1 MICFTR
7 IPLKDFI
14 KKHNPQEPK
23 KETIENFEKEI
34 NNLLENAPKQDDEEF
49 QKNEINKFLKNTY
62 GYDCN
67 TYKKVD
73 SAIYVDGE
81 VRVLI
86 EVKALNNRNEFPK
99 NRENP
104 ISKAF
109 CQMVLYFLEEI
120 EKEKNNSLKH
130 TIICNAHEF
139 FLFDC
144 KDLLFLKED
153 KRIKDF
159 YKKCAKKEG
168 TDSSKP
174 KFYKDL
180 EQYLQEDFQGE
191 LRYTHF
197 NLSNYDPKELP
208 LIYQVLSQEVLL
220 KQRKT
225 LDANTLNKDF
235 YEELL
240 YILGL
245 EEQNDKGKILIK
257 PSRTQ
262 NSLSAALK
270 KKYENLDDE
279 EVMALL
285 IAWNNRIL
293 FLRLLESLLISFKH
307 FEKPFLTTENFKD
320 FNALNTLFFEVLAKK
335 NSERSLN
342 KEDKIL
348 EKIPY
353 LNSSLFD
360 QTPLELKGHEIR
372 LLENKK
378 LELYQ
383 NSVLKKHENYQEK
396 KELPLLKYLFE
407 FLRLYKFTTTPKD
420 IKDNTDTSESRLINP
435 SVLGL
440 VFEKLNGYKE
450 GSFYTP
456 SFITSYMCK
465 ESITPIV
472 LDKFNAI
479 YQWDCENLKA
489 LREKIDRNFSNEK
502 AKEYLNTLL
511 TLRICDPAV
520 GSGHFL
526 VSALNEMVLI
536 AYELGLIASLY
547 RHELRLENDEIIIH
561 HAQTGEIFNY
571 KKPHSENDP
580 HHQIQKELFELKKDI
595 IENCLFGVDINPNSC
610 EITKLRLW
618 IELLKYSYYI
628 FEKGKN
634 TNNLETLPNID
645 INIKCAN
652 SLVSRFALKDKAL
665 LKTEKNKNLEY
676 YIAEYKELVKIYKDP
691 KILESLTRPIK
702 DSNAVRKYAKER
714 LYQELAQNPNKDFKK
729 ALNDRIE
736 KIKEAFKLTLEPPQ
750 KELKFKKFL
759 KEHLELYGKSIL
771 EEANDNGLEL
781 EALALEKKMAH
792 EGLFH
797 DYTPYPKL
805 DKTDKVVGLEHF
817 NRYVLT
823 SYKDLQDEN
832 ERYANALEWRFEFP
846 EVLNDEG
853 DFLGFDCIIGNPPYI
868 RQEHI
873 KDLKPLLQKQYQ
885 DFYNSTADI
894 YTYFFALAYHLLK
907 EKGFNAFIT
916 SNKYAR
922 AKYGA
927 KLRELLLK
935 KTTLVSYMELNAL
948 KVFESAA
955 VDTSIMSFIK
965 QTPPKESDFEYYEP
979 TPNDKDDLKST
990 PHLPM
995 KQNAL
1000 STESFIFANATLLD
1014 LRDKIESVGTPLKD
1028 WDIQINYGIKT
1039 GANEAFIIPT
1049 EKREEILKN
1058 CDDAQKDERGM
1069 SERERTK
1076 ELIKP
1081 ILRGKDIKRYS
1092 YEWADLWVIIA
1103 KFGSHEFLEVEYPT
1117 IYNHLLQYK
1126 DQLEQRGQCRYSRG
1140 PQNSN
1145 KPYPGQHHWLELDN
1159 NPKDSY
1165 LQDFEKEKIV
1175 YGEIV
1180 QEPRFYLDN
1189 GECELGVFYAEATSF
1204 ILTGE
1209 HLRYL
1214 LGMLHSKLITF
1225 AFKTFYAGG
1234 GLGESGYRYKKAFIE
1249 RLPIPQITEKN
1260 QELADKITDG
1270 AKQILALK
1278 AKDPKANTQ
1287 GLEKEIDALVYQL
1300 YHLTD
1305 EEIKTIENGQ

>member
-1 MICFTR
+1 MIKFAH

-34 NNLLENAPKQDDEEF
+34 NSLLENAKRQDDEEF
-49 QKNEINKFLKNTY
+49 QKNEINSFLKNTY
-62 GYDCN
+62 GYKCN
-67 TYKKVD
+67 TYEKVD
-73 SAIYVDGE
+73 SAIYVDGKAW
-81 VRVLI
+81 VLI
-86 EVKALNNRNEFPK
+86 EAKALNNRNEFPK
-99 NRENP
+99 DRENP
-104 ISKAF
+104 LSKAF
-109 CQMVLYFLEEI
+109 CQMVFYFLNAI
-120 EKEKNNSLKH
+120 KNNNSLKH
-130 TIICNAHEF
+130 AIICNTHEF

-144 KDLLFLKED
+144 KDLLFLKDD
-153 KRIKDF
+153 KRIK
-159 YKKCAKKEG
+159 KLHENCTSNEG
-168 TDSSKP
+168 TDTSTKR
-174 KFYKDL
+174 FYSDL
-180 EQYLQEDFQGE
+180 EEYLKKDFEGE

-197 NLSNYDPKELP
+197 NLSSYDPKELP
-208 LIYQVLSQEVLL
+208 LIYQVLSHEVLL
-220 KQRKT
+220 KQKKT

-257 PSRTQ
+257 QSRTQ
-262 NSLSAALK
+262 NSLSDALK
-270 KKYENLDDE
+270 KAYKNLDDE

-293 FLRLLESLLISFKH
+293 FLRLLESLLISFNH
-307 FEKPFLTTENFKD
+307 FDKKPFLTTDNFEN

-335 NSERSLN
+335 NNERSLE

-348 EKIPY
+348 QKIPY

-360 QTPLELKGHEIR
+360 KTPLELKGYEIKW
-372 LLENKK
+372 LDNKSLEIYPK
-378 LELYQ
+378 
-383 NSVLKKHENYQEK
+383 SILKKDKDYQEK
-396 KELPLLKYLFE
+396 DFSLLEYLFT
-407 FLRLYKFTTTPKD
+407 FLHVYDFTTTPKD
-420 IKDNTDTSESRLINP
+420 IKDHKNTSESRLINP

-456 SFITSYMCK
+456 SFITSYMCS

-479 YQWDCENLKA
+479 YEWDCKDLEA
-489 LREKIDRNFSNEK
+489 LRGKIDRNFSNQK
-502 AKEYLNTLL
+502 AKEYLQVLL
-511 TLRICDPAV
+511 DLRICDPAV

-526 VSALNEMVLI
+526 VSALNEMVRI

-547 RHELRLENDEIIIH
+547 RHSLRLENDEIIIQH
-561 HAQTGEIFNY
+561 TQTGGIFNY

-580 HHQIQKELFELKKDI
+580 HHHIQKELFELKKSI

-628 FEKGKN
+628 FEEGKN
-634 TNNLETLPNID
+634 TDALETLPNID
-645 INIKCAN
+645 INIKCGN
-652 SLVSRFALKDKAL
+652 SLIFNFPLNSKLTIGQTLEFS
-665 LKTEKNKNLEY
+665 KNLKAE
-676 YIAEYKELVKIYKDP
+676 IKEYKNSVMFYKEGLGEKA
-691 KILESLTRPIK
+691 KILQNIAKLKSLIINYFIEQHQAKRHLKESLKAFISEYGDGIFDISTAFGMEMLKIARHKDNNYKFVPTLTKKQPSPIGVEA
-702 DSNAVRKYAKER
+702 NR
-714 LYQELAQNPNKDFKK
+714 LL
-729 ALNDRIE
+729 I
-736 KIKEAFKLTLEPPQ
+736 KIKECYETLEN
-750 KELKFKKFL
+750 LKN
-759 KEHLELYGKSIL
+759 S
-771 EEANDNGLEL
+771 
-781 EALALEKKMAH
+781 
-792 EGLFH
+792 
-797 DYTPYPKL
+797 
-805 DKTDKVVGLEHF
+805 KT
-817 NRYVLT
+817 
-823 SYKDLQDEN
+823 
-832 ERYANALEWRFEFP
+832 LEWRFEFP
-846 EVLNDEG
+846 EVLDDEG

-868 RQEHI
+868 RQEQI
-873 KDLKPLLQKQYQ
+873 KDIKPLLEKQYR

-894 YTYFFALAYHLLK
+894 YTYFFALSYHLLK

-922 AKYGA
+922 ARYGA
-927 KLRELLLK
+927 KLREWLLK

-955 VDTSIMSFIK
+955 VDTSIMNFIK
-965 QTPPKESDFEYYEP
+965 QTPPKESVFKYYEP
-979 TPNDKDDLKST
+979 TPDDKSDLKSARS
-990 PHLPM
+990 LPM
-995 KQNAL
+995 RQNAL
-1000 STESFIFANATLLD
+1000 STESFIFADATLLD

-1049 EKREEILKN
+1049 EKREEILNACKT
-1058 CDDAQKDERGM
+1058 QEERK
-1069 SERERTK
+1069 RT
-1076 ELIKP
+1076 EALIKP

-1092 YEWADLWVIIA
+1092 YEWADLWVINTHNGYTSNLKSKIPPIDIEKYPALKSHLDAHWDTIA
-1103 KFGSHEFLEVEYPT
+1103 TRSDQGDTPYHLRNCAYLE
-1117 IYNHLLQYK
+1117 
-1126 DQLEQRGQCRYSRG
+1126 
-1140 PQNSN
+1140 
-1145 KPYPGQHHWLELDN
+1145 
-1159 NPKDSY
+1159 
-1165 LQDFEKEKIV
+1165 DFEKEKIV

-1189 GECELGVFYAEATSF
+1189 GECELGYFYAEATSF

-1249 RLPIPQITEKN
+1249 RLPIPQITLQN
-1260 QELADKITDG
+1260 QKLAHKITDG
-1270 AKQILALK
+1270 AKAILEAK
-1278 AKDPKANTQ
+1278 EKDPKANTQ
-1287 GLEKEIDALVYQL
+1287 QLEKEIDALVYQL
-1300 YHLTD
+1300 YNLTD
-1305 EEIKTIENGQ
+1305 EEIKIIEEGQEIKSDLP

>member
-1 MICFTR
+1 MIFTR

-14 KKHNPQEPK
+14 KKHNPQTPT

-34 NNLLENAPKQDDEEF
+34 NSLLENAPRQDDEEF
-49 QKNEINKFLKNTY
+49 QKNEINSFLKNTY
-62 GYDCN
+62 GYRCN
-67 TYKKVD
+67 THKKVD

-81 VRVLI
+81 VLVLI
-86 EVKALNNRNEFPK
+86 EVKALDKKTEFPK
-99 NRENP
+99 NKENP
-104 ISKAF
+104 LSKAF

-120 EKEKNNSLKH
+120 ENNNSLKH
-130 TIICNAHEF
+130 TIICNVHEF

-144 KDLLFLKED
+144 KDLRNLFQNH
-153 KRIKDF
+153 KRITKLHED
-159 YKKCAKKEG
+159 CTKKEG
-168 TDSSKP
+168 TDPSTKR
-174 KFYKDL
+174 FYSDL
-180 EQYLQEDFQGE
+180 EEYLKKDFEGE

-197 NLSNYDPKELP
+197 NLSDDFKELP

-245 EEQNDKGKILIK
+245 EEKNDKGKILIK
-257 PSRTQ
+257 PSRTE

-270 KKYENLDDE
+270 EQYKNLDDE

-293 FLRLLESLLISFKH
+293 FLRLLESLLISFEH
-307 FEKPFLTTENFKD
+307 FKNENHFLTTENFND
-320 FNALNTLFFEVLAKK
+320 FNALNDLFFEVLAKK
-335 NSERSLN
+335 NSERLKEI

-360 QTPLELKGHEIR
+360 KTPLELKGYEIK
-372 LLENKK
+372 LLDNKK
-378 LELYQ
+378 LEIYK
-383 NSVLKKHENYQEK
+383 NSVLKKHEEYQK
-396 KELPLLKYLFE
+396 DKPLPLLEYFFA
-407 FLRLYKFTTTPKD
+407 FLRLYKFTTTPED
-420 IKDNTDTSESRLINP
+420 IKDKIDTSESCLINP

-502 AKEYLNTLL
+502 AKEYLQLLL
-511 TLRICDPAV
+511 TLRVCDPAV

-526 VSALNEMVLI
+526 VSALNEMVWI
-536 AYELGLIASLY
+536 AYELGLIASLHRY
-547 RHELRLENDEIIIH
+547 DLKLENDEIIIH
-561 HAQTGEIFNY
+561 YTPTGKIFNY

-580 HHQIQKELFELKKDI
+580 HHHIQKELFELKKSI

-628 FEKGKN
+628 FEEGKN
-634 TNNLETLPNID
+634 TNALETLPNID

-652 SLVSRFALKDKAL
+652 SLISRFSLHDDLKKIPNI
-665 LKTEKNKNLEY
+665 KKK
-676 YIAEYKELVKIYKDP
+676 IQEYKDLVAQYKDP
-691 KILESLTRPIK
+691 NPLFPLNKTDLTNKIQDLKNTFSLTLK
-702 DSNAVRKYAKER
+702 DPKTKA
-714 LYQELAQNPNKDFKK
+714 ELEK
-729 ALNDRIE
+729 AIE
-736 KIKEAFKLTLEPPQ
+736 KHITNYNDFALDDKSLLTGLNYFIPSLFSTLKLSPKEEEEAFAS
-750 KELKFKKFL
+750 
-759 KEHLELYGKSIL
+759 YGRIR
-771 EEANDNGLEL
+771 
-781 EALALEKKMAH
+781 ALRK
-792 EGLFH
+792 
-797 DYTPYPKL
+797 KL
-805 DKTDKVVGLEHF
+805 DDALSGRE
-817 NRYVLT
+817 Y
-823 SYKDLQDEN
+823 Q
-832 ERYANALEWRFEFP
+832 NAFEWRFEFP
-846 EVLNDEG
+846 EVLDDEG

-873 KDLKPLLQKQYQ
+873 KDLKPLLEKQYK

-907 EKGFNAFIT
+907 EKGFSAFIT

-927 KLRELLLK
+927 KLREWLLK

-955 VDTSIMSFIK
+955 VDTSIMNFIK
-965 QTPPKESDFEYYEP
+965 QTPPKESDFKYYEP

-990 PHLPM
+990 PRLSM

-1014 LRDKIESVGTPLKD
+1014 LRDKMESVGTPLKD
-1028 WDIQINYGIKT
+1028 WGIQINYGIKT

-1049 EKREEILKN
+1049 EKRDAILNACKT
-1058 CDDAQKDERGM
+1058 QE
-1069 SERERTK
+1069 ERERT
-1076 ELIKP
+1076 ERLIKP

-1092 YEWADLWVIIA
+1092 YEWAHLWVIFIPWH
-1103 KFGSHEFLEVEYPT
+1103 FPNTGSPKDMEQNEQDFSIHYP
-1117 IYNHLLQYK
+1117 IVYAHLLSHK
-1126 DQLEQRGQCRYSRG
+1126 DKLLKRNKDETGKRYEWYCLQRWAA
-1140 PQNSN
+1140 N
-1145 KPYPGQHHWLELDN
+1145 
-1159 NPKDSY
+1159 Y

-1175 YGEIV
+1175 YPCIMAK
-1180 QEPRFYLDN
+1180 EPCFVYEEK
-1189 GECELGVFYAEATSF
+1189 GFYAPAPANIITGDKTE
-1204 ILTGE
+1204 IKYLTA
-1209 HLRYL
+1209 L
-1214 LGMLHSKLITF
+1214 LNSKCIYF
-1225 AFKTFYAGG
+1225 AMRKFYMGG
-1234 GLGESGYRYKKAFIE
+1234 GIEGELKTNNLEKI
-1249 RLPIPQITEKN
+1249 PIPKITPQN
-1260 QELADKITDG
+1260 QELADKITDS

-1278 AKDPKANTQ
+1278 EKDPKANTQ
-1287 GLEKEIDALVYQL
+1287 KLEKEIDALVYQL
-1300 YHLTD
+1300 YNLTD
-1305 EEIKTIENGQ
+1305 EEIKIIEDGQ

>member
-1 MICFTR
+1 MIRFAH
-7 IPLKDFI
+7 ISLKDFI

-34 NNLLENAPKQDDEEF
+34 NRLLENAPRQDDEEF
-49 QKNEINKFLKNTY
+49 QKNEINSFLKNAY
-62 GYDCN
+62 GYRCN
-67 TYKKVD
+67 THKKVD

-81 VRVLI
+81 VQVLI
-86 EVKALNNRNEFPK
+86 EVKALDKKTEFPK
-99 NRENP
+99 NKENP
-104 ISKAF
+104 LSKAF
-109 CQMVLYFLEEI
+109 CQMVLYFLEERK
-120 EKEKNNSLKH
+120 KEKNNSLKH

-144 KDLLFLKED
+144 KDLLFLNED
-153 KRIKDF
+153 KRIKKF
-159 YKKCAKKEG
+159 YKNYAQKEG

-174 KFYKDL
+174 RFYEDL
-180 EQYLQEDFQGE
+180 EQYLKEDFQGE
-191 LRYTHF
+191 LRYTYF
-197 NLSNYDPKELP
+197 NLSDDFKELP

-220 KQRKT
+220 KQKKT

-245 EEQNDKGKILIK
+245 EEQNEKGKILIK

-262 NSLSAALK
+262 NSLSDALK

-320 FNALNTLFFEVLAKK
+320 FNDLNTLFFEVLAKK

-360 QTPLELKGHEIR
+360 RTDLELKGHEIR

-383 NSVLKKHENYQEK
+383 NSVLKKHEEYQK
-396 KELPLLKYLFE
+396 QKDLPLLKYLFE
-407 FLRLYKFTTTPKD
+407 FLRVYDFTTTPKD
-420 IKDNTDTSESRLINP
+420 IKDNQNTSESRLINP

-472 LDKFNAI
+472 LDKFNAT
-479 YQWDCENLKA
+479 YQWDCENLEA

-511 TLRICDPAV
+511 TLRVCDPAV

-561 HAQTGEIFNY
+561 TPEDKVFNY
-571 KKPHSENDP
+571 TIPHSENDP

-628 FEKGKN
+628 FEEGKN

-652 SLVSRFALKDKAL
+652 SLISRFNLNDDLKKIPNI
-665 LKTEKNKNLEY
+665 KKK
-676 YIAEYKELVKIYKDP
+676 IQEYKDLVAQYKDP
-691 KILESLTRPIK
+691 NPLYPLNKQDLINKIQDLKNTFSLTLK
-702 DSNAVRKYAKER
+702 DPKTKA
-714 LYQELAQNPNKDFKK
+714 ELEK
-729 ALNDRIE
+729 AIE
-736 KIKEAFKLTLEPPQ
+736 KHITNYNDFALDDKSLLTGLNYFIPSLFGTPKLSPKEEEEAFAS
-750 KELKFKKFL
+750 
-759 KEHLELYGKSIL
+759 YGRIRVLRK
-771 EEANDNGLEL
+771 
-781 EALALEKKMAH
+781 
-792 EGLFH
+792 
-797 DYTPYPKL
+797 KL
-805 DKTDKVVGLEHF
+805 DDALSGGEYH
-817 NRYVLT
+817 
-823 SYKDLQDEN
+823 
-832 ERYANALEWRFEFP
+832 NAFEWRFEFP
-846 EVLNDEG
+846 EVLDDEG
-853 DFLGFDCIIGNPPYI
+853 NFLGFDCIIGNPPYI

-873 KDLKPLLQKQYQ
+873 KDLKPLLQKQYH
-885 DFYNSTADI
+885 DFYNSSSDI
-894 YTYFFALAYHLLK
+894 YTYFFALAFNLLK
-907 EKGFNAFIT
+907 EKGFSAFIT

-948 KVFESAA
+948 KVFESAT
-955 VDTSIMSFIK
+955 VDTSIIHFIK
-965 QTPPKESDFEYYEP
+965 QAPLKESVFNYYEP
-979 TPNDKDDLKST
+979 TPNDKENLKNT
-990 PHLPM
+990 PHLSM

-1014 LRDKIESVGTPLKD
+1014 LRDKIESIGTPLKD
-1028 WDIQINYGIKT
+1028 WGIQIYRGILT
-1039 GANEAFIIPT
+1039 GCNEAFIIPT
-1049 EKREEILKN
+1049 EKRDEILKN

-1069 SERERTK
+1069 SERERTI

-1092 YEWADLWVIIA
+1092 YEWADLWVINTHNGYTSNLKSKIPPIDIEKYPATKAHLDSHWDTIA
-1103 KFGSHEFLEVEYPT
+1103 TRCDQGDTPYNLRNCAYLE
-1117 IYNHLLQYK
+1117 
-1126 DQLEQRGQCRYSRG
+1126 
-1140 PQNSN
+1140 
-1145 KPYPGQHHWLELDN
+1145 
-1159 NPKDSY
+1159 
-1165 LQDFEKEKIV
+1165 DFEKEKIV

-1189 GECELGVFYAEATSF
+1189 GECELGGFYAEATSF

-1249 RLPIPQITEKN
+1249 RLPIPKITEKN
-1260 QELADKITDG
+1260 QELADKITDC
-1270 AKQILALK
+1270 AEQILQAK

-1287 GLEKEIDALVYQL
+1287 ELEKEIDALVYQL
-1300 YHLTD
+1300 YNLTD

>member
-1 MICFTR
+1 MDYKKIDLSNTNYPSKEQLEAFKTAFDAFLETNQQENENHQNDAFNDLLKGVFKYKVKPTKRIDSAILNDNDKVEVIIEFKALKNPNEFIKKGDLNVKAFHESLLYYLTERKNGNNNLKRLILATIKELYIIDANEFEVFNKDKEIENAFKNCHDRKGNDTR
-7 IPLKDFI
+7 TEAFYDACQKRLNELDRSLKYHHIPLK
-14 KKHNPQEPK
+14 
-23 KETIENFEKEI
+23 KE
-34 NNLLENAPKQDDEEF
+34 NLA
-49 QKNEINKFLKNTY
+49 
-62 GYDCN
+62 
-67 TYKKVD
+67 
-73 SAIYVDGE
+73 
-81 VRVLI
+81 
-86 EVKALNNRNEFPK
+86 
-99 NRENP
+99 
-104 ISKAF
+104 
-109 CQMVLYFLEEI
+109 
-120 EKEKNNSLKH
+120 
-130 TIICNAHEF
+130 
-139 FLFDC
+139 
-144 KDLLFLKED
+144 
-153 KRIKDF
+153 
-159 YKKCAKKEG
+159 
-168 TDSSKP
+168 
-174 KFYKDL
+174 
-180 EQYLQEDFQGE
+180 
-191 LRYTHF
+191 
-197 NLSNYDPKELP
+197 
-208 LIYQVLSQEVLL
+208 LIYQALSPNFLL
-220 KQRKT
+220 KIPKYS
-225 LDANTLNKDF
+225 DANTLNKDF

-257 PSRTQ
+257 PSRTE
-262 NSLSAALK
+262 NSLSYALK
-270 KKYENLDDE
+270 EQYNNLDDE

-320 FNALNTLFFEVLAKK
+320 FKSLNTLFFEVLAKK
-335 NSERSLN
+335 NSERLPEI

-360 QTPLELKGHEIR
+360 KTPLESKGYRIRSLDNKPLEIYP
-372 LLENKK
+372 K
-378 LELYQ
+378 
-383 NSVLKKHENYQEK
+383 SVLKKHENYQEQK
-396 KELPLLKYLFE
+396 DWTLLEYLFE

-465 ESITPIV
+465 ESITTIV

-479 YQWDCENLKA
+479 YQWDCENLEA

-526 VSALNEMVLI
+526 VSALNEMVWV
-536 AYELGLIASLY
+536 AYKLGLIASLHRY
-547 RHELRLENDEIIIH
+547 ELRLENDEIIIH
-561 HAQTGEIFNY
+561 TPEDKVFNY
-571 KKPHSENDP
+571 TIPHSENDP

-645 INIKCAN
+645 INIKCGN
-652 SLVSRFALKDKAL
+652 SLISRFALKDKAL

-805 DKTDKVVGLEHF
+805 DKSDKVVGLEHF

-846 EVLNDEG
+846 EVLDDEG
-853 DFLGFDCIIGNPPYI
+853 NFLGFDCIIGNPPYI

-873 KDLKPLLQKQYQ
+873 KDLKPLLEKQYH
-885 DFYNSTADI
+885 DFYNSSSDI
-894 YTYFFALAYHLLK
+894 YTYFFALSFHLLK
-907 EKGFNAFIT
+907 EKGFSAFIT

-948 KVFESAA
+948 KIFENAT
-955 VDTSIMSFIK
+955 VDTSIIHFIK
-965 QTPPKESDFEYYEP
+965 QPPLKESVFKYYEP
-979 TPNDKDDLKST
+979 TENDKENLKNT
-990 PHLPM
+990 PSFLM
-995 KQNAL
+995 RQNAL
-1000 STESFIFANATLLD
+1000 SIESFIFANTTLLD

-1028 WDIQINYGIKT
+1028 WGIQIYRGILT
-1039 GANEAFIIPT
+1039 GCNEAFIIPT
-1049 EKREEILKN
+1049 EKRDEILKN

-1092 YEWADLWVIIA
+1092 YEWAGEWLINTHNGYTSNLKSKIPPIDIEKYPATKAHLDAHWDTIA
-1103 KFGSHEFLEVEYPT
+1103 TRCDQGDTPYHLRNCAYLE
-1117 IYNHLLQYK
+1117 
-1126 DQLEQRGQCRYSRG
+1126 
-1140 PQNSN
+1140 
-1145 KPYPGQHHWLELDN
+1145 
-1159 NPKDSY
+1159 
-1165 LQDFEKEKIV
+1165 DFEKEKIV

-1189 GECELGVFYAEATSF
+1189 GECELGGFYAEATSF

-1260 QELADKITDG
+1260 QELARKITDG

>member
-1 MICFTR
+1 MIRFAH
-7 IPLKDFI
+7 ISLKDFI

-34 NNLLENAPKQDDEEF
+34 NSLLENAPRQDDEEF
-49 QKNEINKFLKNTY
+49 QKNEINSFLKNTY
-62 GYDCN
+62 GYCCN
-67 TYKKVD
+67 TNKKVD
-73 SAIYVDGE
+73 STIYVDGE
-81 VRVLI
+81 VQVLI
-86 EVKALNNRNEFPK
+86 EVKALNKKTEFPK
-99 NRENP
+99 NKENP
-104 ISKAF
+104 LSKAF

-144 KDLLFLKED
+144 RDFYALFQNN
-153 KRIKDF
+153 KRITDF
-159 YKKCAKKEG
+159 YKYCSKKEG
-168 TDSSKP
+168 TDTSTKR
-174 KFYKDL
+174 FYSDL
-180 EQYLQEDFQGE
+180 EEYLKKDFKGE
-191 LRYTHF
+191 LRYTYF
-197 NLSNYDPKELP
+197 NLNDDFKEFP

-220 KQRKT
+220 KQKKT

-245 EEQNDKGKILIK
+245 EEKNEKGKTLIK

-262 NSLSAALK
+262 NSLSDALK
-270 KKYENLDDE
+270 KQYKDLDDE

-293 FLRLLESLLISFKH
+293 FLRLLESLLISFEH
-307 FEKPFLTTENFKD
+307 FEKEKSFLTTGNFKD

-335 NSERSLN
+335 NNERLPEI

-348 EKIPY
+348 DKIPY

-360 QTPLELKGHEIR
+360 KTPLELKGYEIK
-372 LLENKK
+372 LLDNKK
-378 LELYQ
+378 LEIYQ
-383 NSVLKKHENYQEK
+383 NSVLKKHGDYQK
-396 KELPLLKYLFE
+396 DKPLPLLEYLFE
-407 FLRLYKFTTTPKD
+407 FLRVYDFTTTPKD
-420 IKDNTDTSESRLINP
+420 IKDNQNKSESRLINP

-489 LREKIDRNFSNEK
+489 LRGKIDRNFSNEK

-526 VSALNEMVLI
+526 VSVLNEMVLI
-536 AYELGLIASLY
+536 AYELGLIASLHRY
-547 RHELRLENDEIIIH
+547 DLKLENDEIIIH
-561 HAQTGEIFNY
+561 TLEDKVFKYTI
-571 KKPHSENDP
+571 PHSENDP
-580 HHQIQKELFELKKDI
+580 HHQIQKELFELKKSI

-628 FEKGKN
+628 FENGKN

-652 SLVSRFALKDKAL
+652 SLISRFNLNDDLKKIPNI
-665 LKTEKNKNLEY
+665 KQK
-676 YIAEYKELVKIYKDP
+676 IQEYKDLVAQYKDP
-691 KILESLTRPIK
+691 NPLFPLNKTDLINKIQELKTTFSLTLK
-702 DSNAVRKYAKER
+702 DPKTKA
-714 LYQELAQNPNKDFKK
+714 ELEK
-729 ALNDRIE
+729 AIE
-736 KIKEAFKLTLEPPQ
+736 KHITKYNDFALDDKSLLDGLDMGVRVKNLFGTPKLSPKEEEEAFAS
-750 KELKFKKFL
+750 
-759 KEHLELYGKSIL
+759 YGRIR
-771 EEANDNGLEL
+771 
-781 EALALEKKMAH
+781 ALRK
-792 EGLFH
+792 
-797 DYTPYPKL
+797 KL
-805 DKTDKVVGLEHF
+805 DDALSGGEYH
-817 NRYVLT
+817 
-823 SYKDLQDEN
+823 
-832 ERYANALEWRFEFP
+832 NAFEWRFEFP
-846 EVLNDEG
+846 EVLDDEG
-853 DFLGFDCIIGNPPYI
+853 NFLGFDCIIGNPPYI

-873 KDLKPLLQKQYQ
+873 KDLKSLLEKQYQ
-885 DFYNSTADI
+885 DFYNSSSDI

-907 EKGFNAFIT
+907 EKGFSAFIT

-948 KVFESAA
+948 KVFESAT
-955 VDTSIMSFIK
+955 VDTSIMNFIK
-965 QTPPKESDFEYYEP
+965 QTPLKESVFKYYEP
-979 TPNDKDDLKST
+979 TPNDKNDLKNT
-990 PHLPM
+990 PSLLM
-995 KQNAL
+995 RQNAL

-1014 LRDKIESVGTPLKD
+1014 LRDKIESIGTPLKD
-1028 WDIQINYGIKT
+1028 WGIQINYGIKT

-1049 EKREEILKN
+1049 EKRDAILKN
-1058 CDDAQKDERGM
+1058 CDDVQKDEKGM
-1069 SERERTK
+1069 SERERTI

-1092 YEWADLWVIIA
+1092 YEWAHLWVINTHNGYTSNLKSKIPPIDIEKYPATKAHLDAHYDTIA
-1103 KFGSHEFLEVEYPT
+1103 TRCDQGDTPYHLRNCAYLE
-1117 IYNHLLQYK
+1117 
-1126 DQLEQRGQCRYSRG
+1126 
-1140 PQNSN
+1140 
-1145 KPYPGQHHWLELDN
+1145 
-1159 NPKDSY
+1159 
-1165 LQDFEKEKIV
+1165 DFEKEKIV
-1175 YGEIV
+1175 WAEMTD
-1180 QEPRFYLDN
+1180 EPRFNYDNKGFLINQTCYFIARDDKYL
-1189 GECELGVFYAEATSF
+1189 FA
-1204 ILTGE
+1204 ILN
-1209 HLRYL
+1209 
-1214 LGMLHSKLITF
+1214 SKVMYF
-1225 AFKTFYAGG
+1225 FMRQMASN
-1234 GLGESGYRYKKAFIE
+1234 LGEGAFRWIKQFIE
-1249 RLPIPQITEKN
+1249 RLPIPKITPQN
-1260 QELADKITDG
+1260 QELAQKITDY
-1270 AKQILALK
+1270 AEQILQAK
-1278 AKDPKANTQ
+1278 EKDPKANTQ
-1287 GLEKEIDALVYQL
+1287 RLEKEIDALVYQL

-1305 EEIKTIENGQ
+1305 EEIKIIENGQ

>member
-1 MICFTR
+1 MIRFVH

-34 NNLLENAPKQDDEEF
+34 NSLLENAPRQDDEEF

-67 TYKKVD
+67 TRKKVD
-73 SAIYVDGE
+73 SAIRVDGE

-86 EVKALNNRNEFPK
+86 EVKALNNKTEFPK

-104 ISKAF
+104 LSKTF

-130 TIICNAHEF
+130 TIICNTHEF

-144 KDLLFLKED
+144 KDLLFLKDD
-153 KRIKDF
+153 KRIKKF
-159 YKKCAKKEG
+159 YDSYAKKEG

-174 KFYKDL
+174 QFYKDL
-180 EQYLQEDFQGE
+180 EQYLQEDFHGE

-197 NLSNYDPKELP
+197 NLSDDFKELP

-220 KQRKT
+220 KQKKT

-257 PSRTQ
+257 PSHTK
-262 NSLSAALK
+262 NSLSGALK
-270 KKYENLDDE
+270 ASYKDLDDE

-293 FLRLLESLLISFKH
+293 FLRLLESLLISFNH
-307 FEKPFLTTENFKD
+307 FNHSKKSFLTIENFKD

-335 NSERSLN
+335 NSERLKEI

-360 QTPLELKGHEIR
+360 KTPLESKGHEIK
-372 LLENKK
+372 LLDNKK
-378 LELYQ
+378 LEIYK
-383 NSVLKKHENYQEK
+383 NSVLKKHEDYQKEK
-396 KELPLLKYLFE
+396 DLPLLKYLFE
-407 FLRLYKFTTTPKD
+407 FLRLYDFTTTPKD

-472 LDKFNAI
+472 LDKFNQTYNI
-479 YQWDCENLKA
+479 ECEKLTELKNYFKNSYKEDK
-489 LREKIDRNFSNEK
+489 R
-502 AKEYLNTLL
+502 KEYLNTLL
-511 TLRICDPAV
+511 TLRVCDPAV

-526 VSALNEMVLI
+526 VSALNEMVWI

-547 RHELRLENDEIIIH
+547 ACDLKLENDEIIIH
-561 HAQTGEIFNY
+561 TPENKIFNY
-571 KKPHSENDP
+571 TIPHSENDP

-628 FEKGKN
+628 FEEGKN

-652 SLVSRFALKDKAL
+652 SLISRFNLNDDLKKIPNI
-665 LKTEKNKNLEY
+665 KKK
-676 YIAEYKELVKIYKDP
+676 IQEYKDLVAQYKDP
-691 KILESLTRPIK
+691 NPLYPLNKQDLINKIQDLKNTFSLTLK
-702 DSNAVRKYAKER
+702 DPKTKA
-714 LYQELAQNPNKDFKK
+714 ELEKT
-729 ALNDRIE
+729 IE
-736 KIKEAFKLTLEPPQ
+736 KHIKKYNFFALDDKSLLDGLNYFIPSLFGTLKLSPKEEEEAFAS
-750 KELKFKKFL
+750 
-759 KEHLELYGKSIL
+759 YGRIR
-771 EEANDNGLEL
+771 
-781 EALALEKKMAH
+781 ALRK
-792 EGLFH
+792 
-797 DYTPYPKL
+797 KL
-805 DKTDKVVGLEHF
+805 DDALSGGEYH
-817 NRYVLT
+817 
-823 SYKDLQDEN
+823 
-832 ERYANALEWRFEFP
+832 NAFEWRFEFP
-846 EVLNDEG
+846 EVLDDEG
-853 DFLGFDCIIGNPPYI
+853 NFLGFDCIIGNPPYI

-873 KDLKPLLQKQYQ
+873 KDLKPLLEKQYQ

-894 YTYFFALAYHLLK
+894 YTYFFALSFHLLK
-907 EKGFNAFIT
+907 EKGFSAFIT

-922 AKYGA
+922 AKYGT
-927 KLRELLLK
+927 KLREWLLK

-948 KVFESAA
+948 KVFESAT
-955 VDTSIMSFIK
+955 VDTSIIHFIK
-965 QTPPKESDFEYYEP
+965 QPPLKESDFNYYEP
-979 TPNDKDDLKST
+979 TPNDKENLKST
-990 PHLPM
+990 PSFLM
-995 KQNAL
+995 RQNAL

-1014 LRDKIESVGTPLKD
+1014 LRDKIESIGTPLKD
-1028 WDIQINYGIKT
+1028 WDIQIYRGILT

-1049 EKREEILKN
+1049 EKRDAILNACKT
-1058 CDDAQKDERGM
+1058 QE
-1069 SERERTK
+1069 ERECTER
-1076 ELIKP
+1076 LIKP

-1092 YEWADLWVIIA
+1092 YEWAHLWVINTHNGYTSTPKSKIPPIDIEKYPATKAHLDSHYDTIA
-1103 KFGSHEFLEVEYPT
+1103 TRCDQGDTPYHLRNCAYLE
-1117 IYNHLLQYK
+1117 
-1126 DQLEQRGQCRYSRG
+1126 
-1140 PQNSN
+1140 
-1145 KPYPGQHHWLELDN
+1145 
-1159 NPKDSY
+1159 
-1165 LQDFEKEKIV
+1165 DFEKEKIV
-1175 YGEIV
+1175 YSEIV

-1189 GECELGVFYAEATSF
+1189 GECELGFFYAEATSF

-1214 LGMLHSKLITF
+1214 LGMLPSKLITF

-1249 RLPIPQITEKN
+1249 RLPIPQITKSN
-1260 QELADKITDG
+1260 KPTADKITDC
-1270 AKQILALK
+1270 AEQILALK
-1278 AKDPKANTQ
+1278 EKDPKANTQ
-1287 GLEKEIDALVYQL
+1287 RLEKEIDALVYQL

-1305 EEIKTIENGQ
+1305 EEIKIIEEGQ

>member
-1 MICFTR
+1 MIKFAH

-14 KKHNPQEPK
+14 KKYNPQEPK

-34 NNLLENAPKQDDEEF
+34 NSLLENAPKQDDEEF
-49 QKNEINKFLKNTY
+49 QKNEINKFLKNAY

-67 TYKKVD
+67 THEKVD

-99 NRENP
+99 DRENP
-104 ISKAF
+104 LSKAF
-109 CQMVLYFLEEI
+109 CQMVFYFLKEI
-120 EKEKNNSLKH
+120 ENNNSLKH
-130 TIICNAHEF
+130 AIICNAHEF

-153 KRIKDF
+153 KRITKLH
-159 YKKCAKKEG
+159 KNCASNEG
-168 TDSSKP
+168 TDTSTKR
-174 KFYKDL
+174 FYSDL
-180 EQYLQEDFQGE
+180 EEYLKKDFKGE

-197 NLSNYDPKELP
+197 NLSSDDPKE
-208 LIYQVLSQEVLL
+208 LIYQVLSHEVLL
-220 KQRKT
+220 KQKKT

-257 PSRTQ
+257 PSHTQ
-262 NSLSAALK
+262 NSLSDALK
-270 KKYENLDDE
+270 YSYTDLDDE

-293 FLRLLESLLISFKH
+293 FLRLLESLLISFNH
-307 FEKPFLTTENFKD
+307 FEKPFLTIENFTNFKT
-320 FNALNTLFFEVLAKK
+320 LNTLFFEVLAKK
-335 NSERSLN
+335 NNERLEEI

-348 EKIPY
+348 GKIPY

-360 QTPLELKGHEIR
+360 KTPLELKGYEIK
-372 LLENKK
+372 LLDNKK
-378 LELYQ
+378 LEIYK
-383 NSVLKKHENYQEK
+383 NSVLKKHEDYQK
-396 KELPLLKYLFE
+396 QKDLKPLPLLKYLFE
-407 FLRLYKFTTTPKD
+407 FLHAYDFTTTPKD
-420 IKDNTDTSESRLINP
+420 IKDNKNTSESRLINP

-456 SFITSYMCK
+456 SFITSYMCS

-479 YQWDCENLKA
+479 YQWDCENLEA
-489 LREKIDRNFSNEK
+489 LKGKIDRNFSDQK

-511 TLRICDPAV
+511 TLRVCDPAV

-526 VSALNEMVLI
+526 VSALNEMVFI

-547 RHELRLENDEIIIH
+547 RHSLRLENDEIIIQH
-561 HAQTGEIFNY
+561 TQTGGIFNY
-571 KKPHSENDP
+571 AKPHSENDS
-580 HHQIQKELFELKKDI
+580 HHQIQKELFELKKSI

-628 FEKGKN
+628 FEEGKN
-634 TNNLETLPNID
+634 TNALETLPNID
-645 INIKCAN
+645 INIKCGN
-652 SLVSRFALKDKAL
+652 SLIFNFPLNSKLTIGQTLEFS
-665 LKTEKNKNLEY
+665 KNLKAE
-676 YIAEYKELVKIYKDP
+676 IKEYKNSVMFYKEGLGEKA
-691 KILESLTRPIK
+691 KILQNIAKLKSLIINYFIEQHQAKRHLKESLKAFISEYGDGIFDISTAFGMEMLKIARHKDNNYKFVPTLTKKQPSPIGVE
-702 DSNAVRKYAKER
+702 A
-714 LYQELAQNPNKDFKK
+714 NK
-729 ALNDRIE
+729 LLI
-736 KIKEAFKLTLEPPQ
+736 KIKECYETLEN
-750 KELKFKKFL
+750 LKN
-759 KEHLELYGKSIL
+759 S
-771 EEANDNGLEL
+771 
-781 EALALEKKMAH
+781 
-792 EGLFH
+792 
-797 DYTPYPKL
+797 
-805 DKTDKVVGLEHF
+805 KT
-817 NRYVLT
+817 
-823 SYKDLQDEN
+823 
-832 ERYANALEWRFEFP
+832 LEWCFEFP
-846 EVLNDEG
+846 EVLDDER

-868 RQEHI
+868 RQEQI
-873 KDLKPLLQKQYQ
+873 KDIKPLLQKQYQ

-894 YTYFFALAYHLLK
+894 YTYFFALSYHLLK

-935 KTTLVSYMELNAL
+935 KTTIVSYMELNAL

-955 VDTSIMSFIK
+955 VDTSIMNFIK
-965 QTPPKESDFEYYEP
+965 QDPPKESDFKYYEP
-979 TPNDKDDLKST
+979 TPDDKNHLKSA
-990 PHLPM
+990 LM

-1049 EKREEILKN
+1049 EKREEILNACKT
-1058 CDDAQKDERGM
+1058 QEERK
-1069 SERERTK
+1069 RT
-1076 ELIKP
+1076 EALIKP

-1092 YEWADLWVIIA
+1092 YEWAGEWVINTHNGYTSNLKFKIPPIDIEKYPATKAHLDAHWDTIA
-1103 KFGSHEFLEVEYPT
+1103 TRCDQGDTPYHLRNCTYLE
-1117 IYNHLLQYK
+1117 
-1126 DQLEQRGQCRYSRG
+1126 
-1140 PQNSN
+1140 
-1145 KPYPGQHHWLELDN
+1145 
-1159 NPKDSY
+1159 
-1165 LQDFEKEKIV
+1165 DFEKEKIV

-1189 GECELGVFYAEATSF
+1189 GECELGYFYAEATSF

-1249 RLPIPQITEKN
+1249 RLPIPKITPQN
-1260 QELADKITDG
+1260 QKLADKITDC
-1270 AKQILALK
+1270 AKAILEAK
-1278 AKDPKANTQ
+1278 EKDPKANTQ
-1287 GLEKEIDALVYQL
+1287 ELEKEIDALVYQL
-1300 YHLTD
+1300 YNLTD
-1305 EEIKTIENGQ
+1305 EEIKTIEEGQEIKSDLP

>member
-1 MICFTR
+1 MDYKKLDLPNTNY
-7 IPLKDFI
+7 PNQEQLKAFETAFNTFLETNQQENENHHNDAFNDLLKGVFKYKVKPTKKMDSAILNEKNKVEVIIEFKALKNPNEFI
-14 KKHNPQEPK
+14 KKGDLNVKAFHESLLYYLTER
-23 KETIENFEKEI
+23 KEGN
-34 NNLLENAPKQDDEEF
+34 NNLKHLILATIKELYIIDADEFEVF
-49 QKNEINKFLKNTY
+49 NKDK
-62 GYDCN
+62 
-67 TYKKVD
+67 
-73 SAIYVDGE
+73 
-81 VRVLI
+81 
-86 EVKALNNRNEFPK
+86 
-99 NRENP
+99 
-104 ISKAF
+104 
-109 CQMVLYFLEEI
+109 EI
-120 EKEKNNSLKH
+120 EKAFENCHDKKGNDPRTKAFYDACQKHLNELNRSLKYH
-130 TIICNAHEF
+130 HIS
-139 FLFDC
+139 L
-144 KDLLFLKED
+144 
-153 KRIKDF
+153 
-159 YKKCAKKEG
+159 KKE
-168 TDSSKP
+168 
-174 KFYKDL
+174 
-180 EQYLQEDFQGE
+180 
-191 LRYTHF
+191 
-197 NLSNYDPKELP
+197 NLA
-208 LIYQVLSQEVLL
+208 LIYQALSPNFLL
-220 KQRKT
+220 KIPKYS
-225 LDANTLNKDF
+225 DANTLNKDF

-245 EEQNDKGKILIK
+245 EEQNEKGKTLIK
-257 PSRTQ
+257 PSRTP
-262 NSLSAALK
+262 NSLSDALK
-270 KKYENLDDE
+270 GSYNNLDDE

-307 FEKPFLTTENFKD
+307 FEKPFLTIENFKD
-320 FNALNTLFFEVLAKK
+320 FNALNTLFFGVLAKK

-360 QTPLELKGHEIR
+360 QTPLELKGYKIRSLNNDPLEIYP
-372 LLENKK
+372 K
-378 LELYQ
+378 
-383 NSVLKKHENYQEK
+383 SVLKKHEEYQKEK
-396 KELPLLKYLFE
+396 DWTLLKYLFA
-407 FLRLYKFTTTPKD
+407 FLRVYDFTTTPKD
-420 IKDNTDTSESRLINP
+420 IKDNQNTSESVLINP

-472 LDKFNAI
+472 LDKFNAT
-479 YQWDCENLKA
+479 YQWDCKDLEA
-489 LREKIDRNFSNEK
+489 LRGKIDRNFSNEK

-547 RHELRLENDEIIIH
+547 RHELKLENDEIIIH
-561 HAQTGEIFNY
+561 TPEDKVFKYTI
-571 KKPHSENDP
+571 PHSENDP

-628 FEKGKN
+628 FEEGKN

-645 INIKCAN
+645 INIKCGN
-652 SLVSRFALKDKAL
+652 SLISRFALKDKAL

-691 KILESLTRPIK
+691 KILETLTHPIK

-846 EVLNDEG
+846 EVLDDEG
-853 DFLGFDCIIGNPPYI
+853 NFLGFDCIIGNPPYI

-873 KDLKPLLQKQYQ
+873 KDLKPLLEKQYH
-885 DFYNSTADI
+885 DFYNSSSDI
-894 YTYFFALAYHLLK
+894 YTYFFALALNLLK
-907 EKGFNAFIT
+907 EKGFSAFIT

-927 KLRELLLK
+927 NLREWLLK
-935 KTTLVSYMELNAL
+935 KTTIISYMELNAL
-948 KVFESAA
+948 KKVFESAT
-955 VDTSIMSFIK
+955 VDTSIIHFIK
-965 QTPPKESDFEYYEP
+965 QPPLKESVFNYYEP
-979 TPNDKDDLKST
+979 TQNDKENLKNT
-990 PHLPM
+990 PSLLM
-995 KQNAL
+995 RQNAL
-1000 STESFIFANATLLD
+1000 STESFIFANTTLLD
-1014 LRDKIESVGTPLKD
+1014 LRDKIEQSGTPLKD
-1028 WDIQINYGIKT
+1028 WGIQIYRGILT
-1039 GANEAFIIPT
+1039 GCNEAFIIPT
-1049 EKREEILKN
+1049 EKRDEILKN

-1081 ILRGKDIKRYS
+1081 ILRGKDIKRYR
-1092 YEWADLWVIIA
+1092 YEWADLWVIATFPSLKLDIDDYPSLKTYLSQFRPRIDQSGEKGCRKKTSNQWFETQDNIA
-1103 KFGSHEFLEVEYPT
+1103 YHG
-1117 IYNHLLQYK
+1117 
-1126 DQLEQRGQCRYSRG
+1126 
-1140 PQNSN
+1140 
-1145 KPYPGQHHWLELDN
+1145 
-1159 NPKDSY
+1159 
-1165 LQDFEKEKIV
+1165 DFEKEKIV
-1175 YGEIV
+1175 WASVGFVEYCMIPGLLI
-1180 QEPRFYLDN
+1180 LDTN
-1189 GECELGVFYAEATSF
+1189 YFFEVSKFGNTKN
-1204 ILTGE
+1204 
-1209 HLRYL
+1209 YL
-1214 LGMLHSKLITF
+1214 LGLLNSKLLTFWLKLKNTPLGDIGAYRNYKYNIMELPMVKIT
-1225 AFKTFYAGG
+1225 AKN
-1234 GLGESGYRYKKAFIE
+1234 KKI
-1249 RLPIPQITEKN
+1249 
-1260 QELADKITDG
+1260 ADKIIVLVD
-1270 AKQILALK
+1270 KILQAK

-1287 GLEKEIDALVYQL
+1287 ELEKEIDALVYQL
-1300 YHLTD
+1300 YNLTD
-1305 EEIKTIENGQ
+1305 EEIKIIENGQ

>member
-1 MICFTR
+1 MDYKKLDLPNTNYPSKEQLEAFKTAFDAFLETNLQENENHQNDAFNDLLKGVFKYKVKPTKRIDSAILNDNDKVEVIIEFKALKNPNEFIKKGDLNVKALHESLFYYLIERKNGNNNLKHLILATIKELYIIDANEFEIFNKDKEIENAFKDCHDKKGNDRRTKAFYDACQKR
-7 IPLKDFI
+7 LNELDRSLKYHHIPLK
-14 KKHNPQEPK
+14 
-23 KETIENFEKEI
+23 KE
-34 NNLLENAPKQDDEEF
+34 NLA
-49 QKNEINKFLKNTY
+49 
-62 GYDCN
+62 
-67 TYKKVD
+67 
-73 SAIYVDGE
+73 
-81 VRVLI
+81 
-86 EVKALNNRNEFPK
+86 
-99 NRENP
+99 
-104 ISKAF
+104 
-109 CQMVLYFLEEI
+109 
-120 EKEKNNSLKH
+120 
-130 TIICNAHEF
+130 
-139 FLFDC
+139 
-144 KDLLFLKED
+144 
-153 KRIKDF
+153 
-159 YKKCAKKEG
+159 
-168 TDSSKP
+168 
-174 KFYKDL
+174 
-180 EQYLQEDFQGE
+180 
-191 LRYTHF
+191 
-197 NLSNYDPKELP
+197 
-208 LIYQVLSQEVLL
+208 LIYQALSPNFLL
-220 KQRKT
+220 KIPKYS
-225 LDANTLNKDF
+225 DANTLNKDF

-245 EEQNDKGKILIK
+245 EEQNEKGKTLIK
-257 PSRTQ
+257 QSHTQ
-262 NSLSAALK
+262 NSLSTALK
-270 KKYENLDDE
+270 KEYKNLDDE
-279 EVMALL
+279 EVMELL

-293 FLRLLESLLISFKH
+293 FLRLLESLLISFDH
-307 FEKPFLTTENFKD
+307 FKEPFLTIENFEG

-335 NSERSLN
+335 NSERL
-342 KEDKIL
+342 KEIKENKIL

-360 QTPLELKGHEIR
+360 KTPLELKGYEIK
-372 LLENKK
+372 LLDNKK
-378 LELYQ
+378 LEIYK
-383 NSVLKKHENYQEK
+383 NSVLKKHEEYQK
-396 KELPLLKYLFE
+396 QKDLPLLEYFFA

-472 LDKFNAI
+472 RDKFNAI
-479 YQWDCENLKA
+479 YQWDCKDLEA

-502 AKEYLNTLL
+502 AKEYLQLLL
-511 TLRICDPAV
+511 TLRVCDPAV

-526 VSALNEMVLI
+526 VSALNEMVWI
-536 AYELGLIASLY
+536 AYKLGLIASLHRY
-547 RHELRLENDEIIIH
+547 SLTLENDEIIIH
-561 HAQTGEIFNY
+561 YTPTGEIFNY
-571 KKPHSENDP
+571 KKPDSENDP
-580 HHQIQKELFELKKDI
+580 HHQIQKELFELKKSI

-628 FEKGKN
+628 FEEGKN

-652 SLVSRFALKDKAL
+652 SLISRFALKDKAL

-691 KILESLTRPIK
+691 KILETLTHPIK
-702 DSNAVRKYAKER
+702 DSDAVGKYAKER
-714 LYQELAQNPNKDFKK
+714 LYQELKQNPNKDFKK

-736 KIKEAFKLTLEPPQ
+736 KIKKAFKLTLEPPQ

-771 EEANDNGLEL
+771 EEANYNGLEL
-781 EALALEKKMAH
+781 EALALEKQMAN
-792 EGLFH
+792 LFF
-797 DYTPYPKL
+797 DYRPYPKL
-805 DKTDKVVGLEHF
+805 DKSDKVVGLEHF

-846 EVLNDEG
+846 EVLDDEG
-853 DFLGFDCIIGNPPYI
+853 DFSGFDCIIGNPPYI

-873 KDLKPLLQKQYQ
+873 KDLKPLLEKQYQ

-894 YTYFFALAYHLLK
+894 YTYFFALSYHLLK
-907 EKGFNAFIT
+907 EKGFSAFIT

-935 KTTLVSYMELNAL
+935 KTTIVSYMELNAL

-955 VDTSIMSFIK
+955 VDTSIIHFIK

-979 TPNDKDDLKST
+979 TPNDKDDLKNT
-990 PHLPM
+990 PSFLM

-1049 EKREEILKN
+1049 EKRDAILNACKT
-1058 CDDAQKDERGM
+1058 QE
-1069 SERERTK
+1069 ERERT
-1076 ELIKP
+1076 ERLIKP

-1092 YEWADLWVIIA
+1092 YEWAHLWVINTHNGYTSAQKSKIPPIDIA
-1103 KFGSHEFLEVEYPT
+1103 KYPALKTHLDSHWDTIATRCDQGDTPYHLRNCAYLE
-1117 IYNHLLQYK
+1117 
-1126 DQLEQRGQCRYSRG
+1126 
-1140 PQNSN
+1140 
-1145 KPYPGQHHWLELDN
+1145 
-1159 NPKDSY
+1159 
-1165 LQDFEKEKIV
+1165 DFEKEKIV
-1175 YGEIV
+1175 YPCIMAK
-1180 QEPRFYLDN
+1180 EPCFVYEEK
-1189 GECELGVFYAEATSF
+1189 GFYAPAPANIITGDKIE
-1204 ILTGE
+1204 IKYLTA
-1209 HLRYL
+1209 L
-1214 LGMLHSKLITF
+1214 LNSKCIYF
-1225 AFKTFYAGG
+1225 AMRKFYMGG
-1234 GLGESGYRYKKAFIE
+1234 GIEGELKTNNLEKI
-1249 RLPIPQITEKN
+1249 PIPQITPKN
-1260 QELADKITDG
+1260 QELADKIIALVD
-1270 AKQILALK
+1270 KILQSK
-1278 AKDPKANTQ
+1278 EKDPKANTQ

-1305 EEIKTIENGQ
+1305 EEIKTIEDGQ

>member
-1 MICFTR
+1 MDYKKLDLPNTNY
-7 IPLKDFI
+7 PNKEQLKAFETAFNAFLETNPQENENHHNDAFNDLLKGVFKYKVKPTKKIDSAILNDNDKVEVIIEFKALKNPNEFI
-14 KKHNPQEPK
+14 KKGDLNVKAFHESLLYYLTERKEGNNNLKHLILATIKELYIIDANEFEVFNKDKEIKKAFENCHDKKGNDPRTKAFYDACQKRLNELDRSLKYHHISLK
-23 KETIENFEKEI
+23 KE
-34 NNLLENAPKQDDEEF
+34 NLA
-49 QKNEINKFLKNTY
+49 
-62 GYDCN
+62 
-67 TYKKVD
+67 
-73 SAIYVDGE
+73 
-81 VRVLI
+81 
-86 EVKALNNRNEFPK
+86 
-99 NRENP
+99 
-104 ISKAF
+104 
-109 CQMVLYFLEEI
+109 
-120 EKEKNNSLKH
+120 
-130 TIICNAHEF
+130 
-139 FLFDC
+139 
-144 KDLLFLKED
+144 
-153 KRIKDF
+153 
-159 YKKCAKKEG
+159 
-168 TDSSKP
+168 
-174 KFYKDL
+174 
-180 EQYLQEDFQGE
+180 
-191 LRYTHF
+191 
-197 NLSNYDPKELP
+197 
-208 LIYQVLSQEVLL
+208 LIYQALSPNFLL
-220 KQRKT
+220 KIPKYS
-225 LDANTLNKDF
+225 DANTLNKDF

-257 PSRTQ
+257 QSRTQ

-270 KKYENLDDE
+270 KKYKNLDDE

-293 FLRLLESLLISFKH
+293 FLRLLESLLISFEH
-307 FEKPFLTTENFKD
+307 FENPFLTTENFND

-335 NSERSLN
+335 NSERLPAI
-342 KEDKIL
+342 KENKIL

-360 QTPLELKGHEIR
+360 KTPLELKGYEIKIVDNYH
-372 LLENKK
+372 LEIYPK
-378 LELYQ
+378 
-383 NSVLKKHENYQEK
+383 SVLKKHEDYQK
-396 KELPLLKYLFE
+396 QKDLPLLKYLFE
-407 FLRLYKFTTTPKD
+407 FLRVYDFTTTPKD

-472 LDKFNAI
+472 LDKFNAT

-502 AKEYLNTLL
+502 AKEYLQLLL

-547 RHELRLENDEIIIH
+547 RHDLRLENDEIIIH
-561 HAQTGEIFNY
+561 TPEDKVFKYTI
-571 KKPHSENDP
+571 PHSENDP
-580 HHQIQKELFELKKDI
+580 HHRIQKELFELKKSI

-628 FEKGKN
+628 FEEGKN
-634 TNNLETLPNID
+634 TNALETLPNID

-652 SLVSRFALKDKAL
+652 SLISRFALKDKAL
-665 LKTEKNKNLEY
+665 LKNEKNKNLEY
-676 YIAEYKELVKIYKDP
+676 SIAEYKELVKIYKDP
-691 KILESLTRPIK
+691 KILETLTRPIK

-736 KIKEAFKLTLEPPQ
+736 KIKEAFKLTLDPPQ

-759 KEHLELYGKSIL
+759 KEHLELYGRSIL

-781 EALALEKKMAH
+781 EALALEKQMAT
-792 EGLFH
+792 LFF
-797 DYTPYPKL
+797 DYKPYPKL
-805 DKTDKVVGLEHF
+805 DKSDKVVGLEHF

-846 EVLNDEG
+846 EVLDDEG
-853 DFLGFDCIIGNPPYI
+853 NFLGFDCIIGNPPYI
-868 RQEHI
+868 RQEQI
-873 KDLKPLLQKQYQ
+873 KDLKPLLEKQYQ
-885 DFYNSTADI
+885 DFYNSSSDI
-894 YTYFFALAYHLLK
+894 YTYFFALSYHLLK
-907 EKGFNAFIT
+907 EKGFSTFIT

-948 KVFESAA
+948 KVFESAT
-955 VDTSIMSFIK
+955 VDTSIMNFIK
-965 QTPPKESDFEYYEP
+965 QLPLKESEFKYYEP

-990 PHLPM
+990 RPLPM

-1049 EKREEILKN
+1049 EKRDAILNACKT
-1058 CDDAQKDERGM
+1058 QE
-1069 SERERTK
+1069 ERERT
-1076 ELIKP
+1076 ERLIKP

-1092 YEWADLWVIIA
+1092 YEWAHLWVINTHNGYTSNL
-1103 KFGSHEFLEVEYPT
+1103 KFKIPPIDIEKYPT
-1117 IYNHLLQYK
+1117 TKAHLDSHYDTIATRC
-1126 DQLEQRGQCRYSRG
+1126 DQGDTPYHLRNCAYLE
-1140 PQNSN
+1140 
-1145 KPYPGQHHWLELDN
+1145 
-1159 NPKDSY
+1159 
-1165 LQDFEKEKIV
+1165 DFEKEKIV

-1189 GECELGVFYAEATSF
+1189 GECELGYFYAEATSF

-1249 RLPIPQITEKN
+1249 RLPIPKITPKN
-1260 QELADKITDG
+1260 QELADKITDY
-1270 AKQILALK
+1270 AERILK
-1278 AKDPKANTQ
+1278 AKEKDPKANTQ

-1300 YHLTD
+1300 YNLTD
-1305 EEIKTIENGQ
+1305 EEIKTIEDGQ

>member
-1 MICFTR
+1 MIFTR

-34 NNLLENAPKQDDEEF
+34 NSLLENAPKQDDEEF
-49 QKNEINKFLKNTY
+49 QKNEINKFLKNAY
-62 GYDCN
+62 GYNCN
-67 TYKKVD
+67 TNKKVD

-86 EVKALNNRNEFPK
+86 EVKALDNKTEFPK
-99 NRENP
+99 DRENP
-104 ISKAF
+104 LSKAF

-153 KRIKDF
+153 KRIKKF
-159 YKKCAKKEG
+159 YKDCAKKEG
-168 TDSSKP
+168 TDHSTKR
-174 KFYKDL
+174 FYSDL
-180 EQYLQEDFQGE
+180 EEYLKKDFKGE
-191 LRYTHF
+191 LRYTYF
-197 NLSNYDPKELP
+197 NLNDDFKELP
-208 LIYQVLSQEVLL
+208 LIYQVLSHEVLL

-257 PSRTQ
+257 QSRTK
-262 NSLSAALK
+262 NSLSDALK
-270 KKYENLDDE
+270 EQYNNLDDE

-293 FLRLLESLLISFKH
+293 FLRLLESLLISFNH
-307 FEKPFLTTENFKD
+307 FKNPFLTTENFET

-335 NSERSLN
+335 NSERLPEI

-360 QTPLELKGHEIR
+360 KTPLELKGYEIK
-372 LLENKK
+372 LLDNKK
-378 LELYQ
+378 LEIYK
-383 NSVLKKHENYQEK
+383 NSVLKKDNPKQEP
-396 KELPLLKYLFE
+396 LPLLEYFFK

-465 ESITPIV
+465 ESIMSIV
-472 LDKFNAI
+472 RDKFNQKYKI
-479 YQWDCENLKA
+479 ECENLKE
-489 LREKIDRNFSNEK
+489 LKNYLKNSYKEDKR
-502 AKEYLNTLL
+502 KEYLQLLL

-547 RHELRLENDEIIIH
+547 RHSLTLENDEIIIH
-561 HAQTGEIFNY
+561 TPEDKIFNY
-571 KKPHSENDP
+571 TIPHSENDP
-580 HHQIQKELFELKKDI
+580 HHHIQKELFELKKDI

-652 SLVSRFALKDKAL
+652 SLISRFNLNDDLKKIPNI
-665 LKTEKNKNLEY
+665 KKK
-676 YIAEYKELVKIYKDP
+676 IQEYKDLVAQYKDP
-691 KILESLTRPIK
+691 NPLYPLNKQDLINKIQDLKNTFSLTLK
-702 DSNAVRKYAKER
+702 DPKTKA
-714 LYQELAQNPNKDFKK
+714 ELEK
-729 ALNDRIE
+729 AIE
-736 KIKEAFKLTLEPPQ
+736 KHIKKYNFFALDDKSLLDGLDYFIPSLFGTLKLSPKEEEEAFAS
-750 KELKFKKFL
+750 
-759 KEHLELYGKSIL
+759 YGRIR
-771 EEANDNGLEL
+771 
-781 EALALEKKMAH
+781 ALRK
-792 EGLFH
+792 
-797 DYTPYPKL
+797 KL
-805 DKTDKVVGLEHF
+805 DDALSGRE
-817 NRYVLT
+817 Y
-823 SYKDLQDEN
+823 Q
-832 ERYANALEWRFEFP
+832 NAFEWRFEFP

-885 DFYNSTADI
+885 GFYNSTADI
-894 YTYFFALAYHLLK
+894 YTYFFALALNLLK
-907 EKGFNAFIT
+907 EKGFSAFIT

-927 KLRELLLK
+927 KLREWLLK
-935 KTTLVSYMELNAL
+935 KTTIVSYMELNAL

-965 QTPPKESDFEYYEP
+965 QTPPKENSFKYYEP

-990 PHLPM
+990 PSLLM

-1028 WDIQINYGIKT
+1028 WGIQINYGIKT

-1049 EKREEILKN
+1049 EKRDEILKN

-1092 YEWADLWVIIA
+1092 YEWAGEWVINTHNGYTSALKSKIPPIDIEKYPAIKAHLDAHYDTIA
-1103 KFGSHEFLEVEYPT
+1103 TRCDQGDTPYHLRNCAYLE
-1117 IYNHLLQYK
+1117 
-1126 DQLEQRGQCRYSRG
+1126 
-1140 PQNSN
+1140 
-1145 KPYPGQHHWLELDN
+1145 
-1159 NPKDSY
+1159 
-1165 LQDFEKEKIV
+1165 DFEKEKIV

-1189 GECELGVFYAEATSF
+1189 GECELGYFYAEATSF

-1209 HLRYL
+1209 HLHYL

-1234 GLGESGYRYKKAFIE
+1234 GLGESGYRYQKAFIE
-1249 RLPIPQITEKN
+1249 RLPIPKITPQN

-1278 AKDPKANTQ
+1278 EKDPKANTQ
-1287 GLEKEIDALVYQL
+1287 QLEKEIDALVYRL

>member
-1 MICFTR
+1 MKGVFKYKVKPIKRIDSAIVNDKDKVEVIIEFKALKNPNEFIKKGDLNVKALHESLFYYLIERKNGNNNLKHLILATIKELYIIDANEFEVFNKDKEIKKAFENCHDKKGNDTR
-7 IPLKDFI
+7 TEAFYDVCQKRLNELDRSLKYHYIPLK
-14 KKHNPQEPK
+14 
-23 KETIENFEKEI
+23 KE
-34 NNLLENAPKQDDEEF
+34 NLA
-49 QKNEINKFLKNTY
+49 
-62 GYDCN
+62 
-67 TYKKVD
+67 
-73 SAIYVDGE
+73 
-81 VRVLI
+81 
-86 EVKALNNRNEFPK
+86 
-99 NRENP
+99 
-104 ISKAF
+104 
-109 CQMVLYFLEEI
+109 
-120 EKEKNNSLKH
+120 
-130 TIICNAHEF
+130 
-139 FLFDC
+139 
-144 KDLLFLKED
+144 
-153 KRIKDF
+153 
-159 YKKCAKKEG
+159 
-168 TDSSKP
+168 
-174 KFYKDL
+174 
-180 EQYLQEDFQGE
+180 
-191 LRYTHF
+191 
-197 NLSNYDPKELP
+197 
-208 LIYQVLSQEVLL
+208 LIYQALSPNFLL
-220 KQRKT
+220 KIPKYS
-225 LDANTLNKDF
+225 DANTLNKDF

-262 NSLSAALK
+262 NSLSYALK
-270 KKYENLDDE
+270 EKYKNLEDE

-293 FLRLLESLLISFKH
+293 FLRLLESLLISFEH
-307 FEKPFLTTENFKD
+307 FEKPFLTTENFND
-320 FNALNTLFFEVLAKK
+320 FNALNDLFFEVLAKK
-335 NSERSLN
+335 NSERLKEI

-360 QTPLELKGHEIR
+360 QTPLELKGYEIK
-372 LLENKK
+372 LLDNKK
-378 LELYQ
+378 LEIYK
-383 NSVLKKHENYQEK
+383 NSVLKKHEDYQKEK
-396 KELPLLKYLFE
+396 DLPLLKYLFE
-407 FLRLYKFTTTPKD
+407 FLRLYDFTTTPKD
-420 IKDNTDTSESRLINP
+420 IKDNQNKSESRLINP

-456 SFITSYMCK
+456 SFITSYMCS

-472 LDKFNAI
+472 RDKFNAI
-479 YQWDCENLKA
+479 YQWDCEDLKA

-511 TLRICDPAV
+511 TLRVCDPAV

-536 AYELGLIASLY
+536 AYKLGLIASLY

-561 HAQTGEIFNY
+561 TPEDKVFNY
-571 KKPHSENDP
+571 TIPHSENDP
-580 HHQIQKELFELKKDI
+580 HHHIQKELFELKKSI

-634 TNNLETLPNID
+634 TNALETLPNID
-645 INIKCAN
+645 INIKCGN
-652 SLVSRFALKDKAL
+652 SLISRFALKDRAL
-665 LKTEKNKNLEY
+665 LKNEKNKNLEY
-676 YIAEYKELVKIYKDP
+676 SIAEYKELIKIYKDP
-691 KILESLTRPIK
+691 KILESLTHPIK

-736 KIKEAFKLTLEPPQ
+736 KIKETFKLTLEPPQ

-759 KEHLELYGKSIL
+759 KEHLELYGRSIL

-781 EALALEKKMAH
+781 EALALEKKMAN
-792 EGLFH
+792 LFF
-797 DYTPYPKL
+797 DYKPYPKL
-805 DKTDKVVGLEHF
+805 DKSDKVVGLEHF

-846 EVLNDEG
+846 EVLDDEG

-894 YTYFFALAYHLLK
+894 YTYFFALSFHLLK
-907 EKGFNAFIT
+907 EKGFSAFIT

-927 KLRELLLK
+927 KLREWLLK

-948 KVFESAA
+948 KVFESAT
-955 VDTSIMSFIK
+955 VDTSIMNFIK
-965 QTPPKESDFEYYEP
+965 QTPPKENSFNYYEP
-979 TPNDKDDLKST
+979 TPNDKDDLKSARS
-990 PHLPM
+990 LPM

-1028 WDIQINYGIKT
+1028 WGIQIYRGILT
-1039 GANEAFIIPT
+1039 GANEAFIITT
-1049 EKREEILKN
+1049 EKREEILNACKT
-1058 CDDAQKDERGM
+1058 QEERK
-1069 SERERTK
+1069 RT
-1076 ELIKP
+1076 EALIKP

-1092 YEWADLWVIIA
+1092 YEWAHLWVINTHNGYTSNLKSKIPPIDIEKYPATKAHLDAHWDTIA
-1103 KFGSHEFLEVEYPT
+1103 TRCDQGDTPYHLRNCAYLE
-1117 IYNHLLQYK
+1117 
-1126 DQLEQRGQCRYSRG
+1126 
-1140 PQNSN
+1140 
-1145 KPYPGQHHWLELDN
+1145 
-1159 NPKDSY
+1159 
-1165 LQDFEKEKIV
+1165 DFEKEKIV
-1175 YGEIV
+1175 YPETSQGAYFVYENSGIFLEKTAFMIV
-1180 QEPRFYLDN
+1180 SDAYNLK
-1189 GECELGVFYAEATSF
+1189 L
-1204 ILTGE
+1204 LTA
-1209 HLRYL
+1209 L
-1214 LGMLHSKLITF
+1214 LNSKLITF
-1225 AFKTFYAGG
+1225 YFKDFCGG
-1234 GLGESGYRYKKAFIE
+1234 CILGKSGYQYNKHALEKI
-1249 RLPIPQITEKN
+1249 PIPKITEKN
-1260 QELADKITDG
+1260 QELARKITDG

-1278 AKDPKANTQ
+1278 EKDPKANTQ
-1287 GLEKEIDALVYQL
+1287 RLEKEIDALVYQL
-1300 YHLTD
+1300 YNLTD
-1305 EEIKTIENGQ
+1305 EEIKTIEDGQ

>member
-1 MICFTR
+1 MIRFTH
-7 IPLKDFI
+7 ISLKDFI
-14 KKHNPQEPK
+14 KKYNPQEPK

-34 NNLLENAPKQDDEEF
+34 NSLLENAPRQDDEEF
-49 QKNEINKFLKNTY
+49 QKNEINKFLKNAY

-67 TYKKVD
+67 TRKKVD

-99 NRENP
+99 DRENP
-104 ISKAF
+104 LSKAF
-109 CQMVLYFLEEI
+109 CQMVFYFLKEI
-120 EKEKNNSLKH
+120 ENNNSLKH
-130 TIICNAHEF
+130 ALFCNAHEF

-144 KDLLFLKED
+144 KDLLNLFQNH
-153 KRIKDF
+153 KRITKLHKD
-159 YKKCAKKEG
+159 CAKKEG
-168 TDSSKP
+168 TDPSTKR
-174 KFYKDL
+174 FYSDLKEYLKKDF
-180 EQYLQEDFQGE
+180 EGE

-208 LIYQVLSQEVLL
+208 LIHQVLSHEVLL
-220 KQRKT
+220 KQKKT

-257 PSRTQ
+257 QSRTQ
-262 NSLSAALK
+262 NSLSDALK
-270 KKYENLDDE
+270 EQYKNLDDE

-293 FLRLLESLLISFKH
+293 FLRLLESLLISFNH

-320 FNALNTLFFEVLAKK
+320 FNALNTFFFEVLAKK
-335 NSERSLN
+335 NSERLPEI

-348 EKIPY
+348 QKIPY

-360 QTPLELKGHEIR
+360 KTPLELEGHEIK
-372 LLENKK
+372 LLNNKP
-378 LELYQ
+378 LEIYPK
-383 NSVLKKHENYQEK
+383 SVLKKHENYQEQK
-396 KELPLLKYLFE
+396 DWTLLEYLFE
-407 FLRLYKFTTTPKD
+407 FLRLYDFTTTPKD
-420 IKDNTDTSESRLINP
+420 IKDNTNTSESRLINP

-465 ESITPIV
+465 ESITTIV
-472 LDKFNAI
+472 LDKFNAT
-479 YQWDCENLKA
+479 YQWGCKDLEA

-502 AKEYLNTLL
+502 AKEYLQLLL
-511 TLRICDPAV
+511 TLRVCDPAV

-526 VSALNEMVLI
+526 VSALNEMVWI

-561 HAQTGEIFNY
+561 TPEDKVFNY
-571 KKPHSENDP
+571 TIPYSKNDP
-580 HHQIQKELFELKKDI
+580 HHEIQKELFELKKDI

-628 FEKGKN
+628 FEEGKN
-634 TNNLETLPNID
+634 TNNLEILPNID

-652 SLVSRFALKDKAL
+652 SLIFNFPLNSKLTIGQTLEFS
-665 LKTEKNKNLEY
+665 KNLKAE
-676 YIAEYKELVKIYKDP
+676 IKEYKNSVMLYKEGLGEKT
-691 KILESLTRPIK
+691 KILQNIAKLKSLIINYFIEQHQAKKHLKESLKAFISEYGDEIFDLSTAFGMEMLKIARLKENNYRFNPTLTKKQPSPIGVEA
-702 DSNAVRKYAKER
+702 NR
-714 LYQELAQNPNKDFKK
+714 LL
-729 ALNDRIE
+729 I
-736 KIKEAFKLTLEPPQ
+736 KIKECYETLEN
-750 KELKFKKFL
+750 LKN
-759 KEHLELYGKSIL
+759 S
-771 EEANDNGLEL
+771 
-781 EALALEKKMAH
+781 
-792 EGLFH
+792 
-797 DYTPYPKL
+797 
-805 DKTDKVVGLEHF
+805 
-817 NRYVLT
+817 
-823 SYKDLQDEN
+823 
-832 ERYANALEWRFEFP
+832 NAFEWRFEFP
-846 EVLNDEG
+846 EVLDDEG
-853 DFLGFDCIIGNPPYI
+853 NFLGFDCIIGNPPYI

-873 KDLKPLLQKQYQ
+873 KDLKPLLEKQYQ
-885 DFYNSTADI
+885 DFYNSSSDI

-955 VDTSIMSFIK
+955 VDTSIIYFIK
-965 QTPPKESDFEYYEP
+965 QAPLKESVFNYYEP
-979 TPNDKDDLKST
+979 TPNDKENLKST
-990 PHLPM
+990 PSLLM

-1000 STESFIFANATLLD
+1000 SIESFIFANAMLLD
-1014 LRDKIESVGTPLKD
+1014 LRDKMENSGTPLKD
-1028 WDIQINYGIKT
+1028 WGIQINYGIKT
-1039 GANEAFIIPT
+1039 GCNEAFIIPT
-1049 EKREEILKN
+1049 EKRDAILNACKT
-1058 CDDAQKDERGM
+1058 QE
-1069 SERERTK
+1069 ERERT
-1076 ELIKP
+1076 ERLIKP

-1092 YEWADLWVIIA
+1092 YEWAGEWVIFIPWH
-1103 KFGSHEFLEVEYPT
+1103 FPNTGSPKDMEQNEKDFSIHYPI
-1117 IYNHLLQYK
+1117 IYAHLLSHK
-1126 DQLEQRGQCRYSRG
+1126 DELLKRNKDETGKRYEWYCLQR
-1140 PQNSN
+1140 
-1145 KPYPGQHHWLELDN
+1145 WAA
-1159 NPKDSY
+1159 SY
-1165 LQDFEKEKIV
+1165 YQDFEKEKIV

-1189 GECELGVFYAEATSF
+1189 GECELGFFYAEATSF

-1249 RLPIPQITEKN
+1249 RLPIPQITTKN
-1260 QELADKITDG
+1260 QELVRKITDG

-1278 AKDPKANTQ
+1278 EKDPKANTQ
-1287 GLEKEIDALVYQL
+1287 KLEKEIDALVYQL

-1305 EEIKTIENGQ
+1305 EEIKIIEEGQ